1 MTKLAKLAVL
11 VLLTLTISLSAY
23 SSAAASRPYC
33 NVQTQ
38 SEVIFRGNFFSVS
51 WIGSPSLSRA
61 FVAWP
66 LDQRDHWAVYEL
78 ILTEESF
85 GKTVEHAGSV
95 PVDLAVGNWK
105 GGQLITILDE
115 NSPQEGHHPLQF
127 PPMEHGRL
135 LIVLNLVPQQGEK
148 PPEGAPL
155 CKAYLAPLRIQAV
168 P

>member
-1 MTKLAKLAVL
+1 MKTFAKLAVL
-11 VLLTLTISLSAY
+11 ALLTLAISLSAY
-23 SSAAASRPYC
+23 SNAAASRPYC

-115 NSPQEGHHPLQF
+115 NSPQEGHQPPQF

-135 LIVLNLVPQQGEK
+135 LQVLNLIPQQEET

-155 CKAYLAPLRIQAV
+155 CKAYLAPLRVKAV

>member
-1 MTKLAKLAVL
+1 MKTFAKLAVL
-11 VLLTLTISLSAY
+11 ALLTLAISLSAY

-135 LIVLNLVPQQGEK
+135 LIVLNLIPQQGEK

-155 CKAYLAPLRIQAV
+155 CKAYLAPLRVQAV